1 MNHFN
6 IMYHSLFQIK
16 EFRDNIFHILVLSV
30 SCFAKPIY
38 HRKKKQK
45 ECGCVINTHCT
56 PIKFSKYYPA
66 TNGKAGGQTTKKVKE
81 PLYKTYE
88 KGDDISYR
96 LFRI

>member
-1 MNHFN
+1 MR
-6 IMYHSLFQIK
+6 IADEM
-16 EFRDNIFHILVLSV
+16 EIFLLGVTKGLLS
-30 SCFAKPIY
+30 A
-38 HRKKKQK
+38 
-45 ECGCVINTHCT
+45 NTF
-56 PIKFSKYYPA
+56 PQEGQLSKYYPT

>member
-1 MNHFN
+1 M
-6 IMYHSLFQIK
+6 
-16 EFRDNIFHILVLSV
+16 
-30 SCFAKPIY
+30 C
-38 HRKKKQK
+38 
-45 ECGCVINTHCT
+45 INTHCT

-96 LFRI
+96 LFPMTLVIVFFAYKIMHNNF

>member
-1 MNHFN
+1 MRIADEMEIFAAFAA
-6 IMYHSLFQIK
+6 IEKVTLGFLSIPITRMMVKRDSLLLGVTK
-16 EFRDNIFHILVLSV
+16 GLLS
-30 SCFAKPIY
+30 A
-38 HRKKKQK
+38 
-45 ECGCVINTHCT
+45 NTF
-56 PIKFSKYYPA
+56 PQEGQLSKYYPT

>member
-1 MNHFN
+1 MRIADEVEIFAAFAA
-6 IMYHSLFQIK
+6 IEKVTLGFLSIPITRMMVKRDSLLLGVTK
-16 EFRDNIFHILVLSV
+16 GLLS
-30 SCFAKPIY
+30 A
-38 HRKKKQK
+38 
-45 ECGCVINTHCT
+45 NTF
-56 PIKFSKYYPA
+56 PQEGQLSKYYPT